1 MGETAHRQTG
11 IRLGLISLG
20 LVAAGFLGVFVLGPS
35 PQLDTPPTDAETAL
49 PGLLDRLDD
58 APTRRAVEALKSA
71 APATYAELDTTARLA
86 IAEGQGEDQLAQLL
100 LEALFAQFQAQA
112 PAIKGARGDQFQ
124 AIMAGFASGLREL
137 QAAKSDWCEGP
148 RVAAYLSQNEE
159 DLVPA
164 LLSEFPY
171 GSPQYDW
178 AMDWMVTILTVAHS
192 AQVRPQRHARPTAR
206 DEAILQQYGLD
217 LGSQQWA
224 LALQV
229 AAFANSEGVSYA
241 KMQEVIASM
250 DACALGIAAETV
262 SARLPDDVRARIWSD
277 LMPEIMVGNTPY
289 VMWRVTDYFF
299 IG

>member
-1 MGETAHRQTG
+1 MGEAAHRQTG

-20 LVAAGFLGVFVLGPS
+20 LVAAGFLGVFVLGPG
-35 PQLDTPPTDAETAL
+35 PPPDTPPSDAETAL

-71 APATYAELDTTARLA
+71 APATYAELDVTARRA
-86 IAEGQGEDQLAQLL
+86 IVEGQSEDELAYLV

-112 PAIKGARGDQFQ
+112 FAIKGARSDQFQ
-124 AIMAGFASGLREL
+124 TIMTGFASGLREL
-137 QAAKSDWCEGP
+137 QAVDSDWCEGP
-148 RVAAYLSQNEE
+148 RLAAYLSQNEQ

-164 LLSEFPY
+164 LLGEFPY
-171 GSPQYDW
+171 GSRQYDW
-178 AMDWMVTILTVAHS
+178 AMDWMTTVLTVARS
-192 AQVRPQRHARPTAR
+192 AQERPQRYARPTAR
-206 DEAILQQYGLD
+206 DETILQQYGLE

-224 LALQV
+224 LAIQV

-241 KMQEVIASM
+241 KMREVIVGM

-262 SARLPDDVRARIWSD
+262 SARLPSDVRARIWSD

>member
-1 MGETAHRQTG
+1 MDEVAHRQIG
-11 IRLGLISLG
+11 IWLGLISLG
-20 LVAAGFLGVFVLGPS
+20 LVAVGFLGVFVLGPS
-35 PQLDTPPTDAETAL
+35 SPPDAPPLEAEAAL
-49 PGLLDRLDD
+49 PGLLDRLQDV
-58 APTRRAVEALKSA
+58 PTRRAVEALKSA
-71 APATYAELDTTARLA
+71 APATYAELDATARRA
-86 IAEGQGEDQLAQLL
+86 IAEQQTEDQLAQLL

-112 PAIKGARGDQFQ
+112 FAIKGARSDEFQ
-124 AIMAGFASGLREL
+124 TIMAGFASGLREL
-137 QAAKSDWCEGP
+137 QAADSDWCEGP
-148 RVAAYLSQNEE
+148 RLAAYLSQNEE

-164 LLSEFPY
+164 LLREFPY

-178 AMDWMVTILTVAHS
+178 AMDWMVTILTVARS
-192 AQVRPQRHARPTAR
+192 AQERPQRYARPTAR

-241 KMQEVIASM
+241 KMQEVIAGM

-262 SARLPDDVRARIWSD
+262 SARMPDEVRARIWSD
-277 LMPEIMVGNTPY
+277 LMPEIMIGNTPY